1 MKHEL
6 VYSALVTPDGTLLES
21 LHRLDYREHFDKNK
35 KKYYLNGGLDF
46 AIASNWGD
54 EKFIR
59 VYADEDYERV
69 RQYAFRICRGEDGNR
84 GPFVRVIL
92 AKLTDIHL
100 ESVIRHLTDVLRDDD
115 QKSNTHYRL
124 LKLEK
129 AYRQSK
135 QIWTL

>member
-21 LHRLDYREHFDKNK
+21 LHRHDFKQHFDKNK
-35 KKYYLNGGLDF
+35 KMYFIDGGLDYVR
-46 AIASNWGD
+46 ATMNGD

-59 VYADEDYERV
+59 VYADEEFEKV
-69 RQYAFRICRGEDGNR
+69 RLYAYRICRGEDGNR
-84 GPFVRVIL
+84 GPFVRVVL
-92 AKLTDIHL
+92 AKLTDVHL
-100 ESVIRHLTDVLRDDD
+100 ESVLRHLTDVLRDDD